1 MSGVPEQTIKS
12 MIYPTKNTKQ
22 TRKPHKPN
30 IDAICRALSVSDYYL
45 LYGIKAFNLNKFNN
59 YLRANNTSL
68 EDLAIEG
75 VCLNPQLVCRGMMP
89 SLAEQEAI
97 AKYVGVNREDLFDA
111 HVSTTGFLRA
121 YQISRDRSKM
131 QPKTADREDINEI
144 YKQLSSKH
152 KDIVYSLA
160 YDLYRI
166 EIGEILDK

>member
-1 MSGVPEQTIKS
+1 M
-12 MIYPTKNTKQ
+12 
-22 TRKPHKPN
+22 
-30 IDAICRALSVSDYYL
+30 SVSDYYL

-97 AKYVGVNREDLFDA
+97 AKYVGVNRENLFDA

-131 QPKTADREDINEI
+131 QPKTADREDIKEI